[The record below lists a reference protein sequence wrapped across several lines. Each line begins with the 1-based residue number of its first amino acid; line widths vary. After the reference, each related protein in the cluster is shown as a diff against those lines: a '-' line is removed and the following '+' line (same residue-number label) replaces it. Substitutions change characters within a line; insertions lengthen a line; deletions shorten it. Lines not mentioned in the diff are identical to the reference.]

1 MAAYKRKYLTLSE
14 ASVISGYTAKEL
26 RNFCKIGLVP
36 SRKYK
41 SQILIRFDAFEKLN
55 QQRTMTE
62 PKIKNSPQVSPAP
75 STAILPFTK
84 PNQQLVS
91 VLQPVALAA
100 ALVMV
105 LYMASLPGNAES
117 FLGSVV
123 YPMDTVAVMADSTES
138 LITTSIDAAS
148 VGVSFSQA
156 TLDFAANQ
164 TAGLMLKAGEVSGT
178 ALAISRGTLAYL
190 ADQSSNLIVASYS
203 LSSSLVD
210 QVASTPVHNPR
221 SVEDA
226 RAARVAGLTSLKE
239 TSNEAETAA
248 RSTSLRTTSNE
259 AEMVAGSEVSGP
271 ENFLI
276 SVADGVDSF
285 QRFVSDLDNK
295 AFNALINSLRFE
307 TLDRSIQETF
317 RW

>member
-1 MAAYKRKYLTLSE
+1 MAAYKKKYLTLPE

-62 PKIKNSPQVSPAP
+62 PKIKNSPRVSPAP

-84 PNQQLVS
+84 PNRQLVS

-138 LITTSIDAAS
+138 LIATSIDAAS

-178 ALAISRGTLAYL
+178 ALAISQGTLAYL

-221 SVEDA
+221 SIEDA
-226 RAARVAGLTSLKE
+226 RAERVARSTSLKE
-239 TSNEAETAA
+239 TSNEAEMVAGLATQNQSAQTAMA
-248 RSTSLRTTSNE
+248 
-259 AEMVAGSEVSGP
+259 AGSEVSGP

-276 SVADGVDSF
+276 SVADGADSF

-307 TLDRSIQETF
+307 TLDQSIQETF